1 MKTREMDEYC
11 IACGDCLSE
20 KKRYVKQKLWS
31 VREEVFEMLKTL
43 FQEEVGGNVNLNY
56 LKEKGAVICRKC
68 KCNITSIYMQE
79 HRDCIKQ
86 QLLYNLNLCMLGQ
99 NVAAGHK
106 RGGLGDSGSCNPK
119 RFYSNPGDS
128 PAVVAIVFI
137 LFIGRNRIQKA

>member
-68 KCNITSIYMQE
+68 KCNITSYIHARALIIERLHQ
-79 HRDCIKQ
+79 
-86 QLLYNLNLCMLGQ
+86 
-99 NVAAGHK
+99 AAT
-106 RGGLGDSGSCNPK
+106 
-119 RFYSNPGDS
+119 
-128 PAVVAIVFI
+128 V
-137 LFIGRNRIQKA
+137 IQSQSVYAWAECCCGP